1 MKYKGVFF
9 DFDYTLGDSTA
20 AILTGYQRGFS
31 AMGWPEPTLEQVRP
45 TIGMTLMD
53 GYRLL
58 TGDEDPERGR
68 EFYHLFQVA
77 VGELAEGEDARIM
90 EEESVL
96 LPGAAELLTILKE
109 QGRAVAI
116 VSTKLSVT
124 IRRIFARNGLEHLLD
139 MVVGGKDVSRYKPD
153 PEGLNLVMSALG
165 VRPEEV
171 LFCGDTVIDAQAA
184 RNAGVDFCAVLNGT
198 TPREAFFDY
207 PHVHIAADLPEVRRW
222 LGL

>member
-20 AILTGYQRGFS
+20 AILIGYQRGFS
-31 AMGWPEPTLEQVRP
+31 AMGWPEPELEQVRP

-68 EFYHLFQVA
+68 EFYHRFQVA
-77 VGELAEGEDARIM
+77 VGEQGDDTRIM
-90 EEESVL
+90 EEKSVL
-96 LPGAAELLTILKE
+96 LPGAAELLANLKE

-124 IRRIFARNGLEHLLD
+124 IRRIFARNGVDHLPD
-139 MVVGGKDVSRYKPD
+139 MVVGGEDVSRHKPD

-165 VRPEEV
+165 LRPEEV

-184 RNAGVDFCAVLNGT
+184 RNAGVDVCAVLNGT

-207 PHVHIAADLPEVRRW
+207 PHVYIAADLPEVQRW
-222 LGL
+222 LEL